1 MGQPPPS
8 APAGS
13 APSPSAARLAVPAW
27 LNARSVAGLL
37 LVLATT
43 LLGARVLAAA
53 DDTQNV
59 WVAARDLAPGSTLAQ
74 GDLEPAQVRL
84 LEQGDRYLLA
94 GDAGPLGYVLQ
105 APLVRGELVPRSG
118 LVRPD
123 DPGRPLRD
131 VSVPVEPGHLPGDL
145 RAGQQVDVY
154 VTAGAPGRAGAP
166 AAATPSG
173 APAAPAPASGG
184 TRLVLQG
191 VTVTARPVDGGVGA
205 RASGVV
211 LSVPAGEVGA
221 LVTAVQGGAI
231 DLVRVPRPVG

>member
-1 MGQPPPS
+1 MGQPPP
-8 APAGS
+8 AGA
-13 APSPSAARLAVPAW
+13 APSPTAARLAVPAW
-27 LNARSVAGLL
+27 LNARSAAGLL

-59 WVAARDLAPGSTLAQ
+59 WVAARDLAPGSTVAQ

-105 APLVRGELVPRSG
+105 ATLVRGELVPRSG

-154 VTAGAPGRAGAP
+154 VTAGAPGRAGVPPAP
-166 AAATPSG
+166 TG
-173 APAAPAPASGG
+173 APAARAPSG

-191 VTVTARPVDGGVGA
+191 VTVTARPVEGGVGA
-205 RASGVV
+205 RAGGVV
-211 LSVPAGEVGA
+211 LSVPAGEVAA

>member
-1 MGQPPPS
+1 VAQ
-8 APAGS
+8 
-13 APSPSAARLAVPAW
+13 PSPPASAEAFPASPTASRLAVPGW
-27 LNARSVAGLL
+27 LNARSAVGLL

-43 LLGARVLAAA
+43 LGGARLLGAA
-53 DDTQNV
+53 DDTQSV
-59 WVAARDLAPGSTLAQ
+59 WVATRDLAVGSTLAA

-84 LEQGDRYLLA
+84 LEQGERYLLA
-94 GDAGPLGYVLQ
+94 GGPGPLGYVLQ
-105 APLVRGELVPRSG
+105 APLAAGELVPRSG

-131 VSVPVEPGHLPGDL
+131 VSVPVEAGHLPGDL

-154 VTAGAPGRAGAP
+154 VTAGAGPAGAP
-166 AAATPSG
+166 PASLARAAAPT
-173 APAAPAPASGG
+173 G

-191 VTVTARPVDGGVGA
+191 VAVTARPAEGGVGA

-211 LSVPAGEVGA
+211 LSVPADEVTA
-221 LVTAVQGGAI
+221 LVAAVQGGAI

>member
-1 MGQPPPS
+1 MGQPPP
-8 APAGS
+8 AGA

-105 APLVRGELVPRSG
+105 APLVQGELVPRSG

-166 AAATPSG
+166 PAPAPSG
-173 APAAPAPASGG
+173 AAAAPAASG

-205 RASGVV
+205 RATGVV
-211 LSVPAGEVGA
+211 LSVPAAEVAA
-221 LVTAVQGGAI
+221 LVTAVQSGAV